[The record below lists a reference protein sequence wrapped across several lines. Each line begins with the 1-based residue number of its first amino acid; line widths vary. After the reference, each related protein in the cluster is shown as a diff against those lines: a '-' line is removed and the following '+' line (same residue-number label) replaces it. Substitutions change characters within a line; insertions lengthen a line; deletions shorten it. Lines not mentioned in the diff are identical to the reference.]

1 MVIVFV
7 FGTVYF
13 MKTYSLRKN
22 LCFQYFK
29 QIGFG
34 RAARPTFSK
43 QDPPTPPIAVSLL
56 DRLRRISIFVTP
68 HERFLVTD
76 KKNTEPTGILLI
88 FSL

>member
-13 MKTYSLRKN
+13 LLRKN

-34 RAARPTFSK
+34 RAACPTFSK

-56 DRLRRISIFVTP
+56 DRLRRLSIFVTP
-68 HERFLVTD
+68 HDVYLSV
-76 KKNTEPTGILLI
+76 
-88 FSL
+88 S